1 MAINNNVNLQQL
13 SNQYQKND
21 ILTKPQKYQVNPN
34 AVDKTPDKD
43 TVQLSS
49 GLTTKE
55 KVGIGAAIATGI
67 ALITFA
73 VLGRNG
79 HLGESV
85 QKFLGG
91 KAKKAAQE
99 MGEHTHTPN
108 THVEPK
114 PTVKPEPEQI
124 VKPEPEQ
131 IVKPELEQTVKP
143 EPEQIVKPE
152 PEQTV
157 KPEPEQT
164 VKPEPEQT
172 VKPEPEQTVKPE
184 PEQTVKPEPEQTVKP
199 EPEQTVKPEP
209 EQTVKPEPEQTVKPE
224 PEQTVKPEQKVET
237 KAEQEAKA
245 KAEQEA
251 IKDIE
256 IKETEFSEQLQN
268 MSRSELAKIRHDLDR
283 YSGDLYQLEKKSQKE
298 GLTKLEQVKLD
309 SLKRQRELIRNREN
323 EIEKSLE
330 KFKPT
335 FADNTQVSMHHGIS
349 GQNCKVREVV
359 EARTNG
365 FKGLDEDEVK
375 DILATEK
382 YMEKVDKEFA
392 KLPPLEKDC
401 IVYRGRNEHP
411 VIKRFNKDFEIM
423 DKAKVGDVIVP
434 DTGYSY
440 TAFNRSMAENWG
452 GEGARFYNEDGSL
465 TRNIMYEIHL
475 PKGAKVSRN
484 GEHCGEVVMPRGAQY
499 IIKDKKV
506 DKEGCMEVVLEY
518 ILPRS

>member
-1 MAINNNVNLQQL
+1 MSINNNVNLSQVA
-13 SNQYQKND
+13 NQYQKND
-21 ILTKPQKYQVNPN
+21 ILTKTQKYQVNPN

-43 TVQLSS
+43 TVQLSL

-99 MGEHTHTPN
+99 MGEHTHTS
-108 THVEPK
+108 TG
-114 PTVKPEPEQI
+114 TTQVKQETKVGNETKQEVKAKAEQEAKAKAEQEAKAKTEQEAK
-124 VKPEPEQ
+124 VKAEQ
-131 IVKPELEQTVKP
+131 EAKA
-143 EPEQIVKPE
+143 
-152 PEQTV
+152 
-157 KPEPEQT
+157 
-164 VKPEPEQT
+164 
-172 VKPEPEQTVKPE
+172 
-184 PEQTVKPEPEQTVKP
+184 
-199 EPEQTVKPEP
+199 
-209 EQTVKPEPEQTVKPE
+209 
-224 PEQTVKPEQKVET
+224 

-256 IKETEFSEQLQN
+256 IKETEFSEQVPS
-268 MSRSELAKIRHDLDR
+268 MSRSELAKIRYDLDI

-309 SLKRQRELIRNREN
+309 SLKRQRELVRSREN

-335 FADNTQVSMHHGIS
+335 FAENTQVPMHHDINGYNS
-349 GQNCKVREVV
+349 KVRETV

-365 FKGLDEDEVK
+365 IKGLGEEDVE
-375 DILATEK
+375 DIIAAEK
-382 YMEKVDKEFA
+382 YMAKIDKEFT

-401 IVYRGRNEHP
+401 IVYRGRTENP

-452 GEGARFYNEDGSL
+452 GEGARSYNEDGSL

-484 GEHCGEVVMPRGAQY
+484 GEHDGEVVMPRGAQY

-518 ILPRS
+518 ILPKS

>member
-1 MAINNNVNLQQL
+1 MVGQFFVTQIFINNKEINKTGVIMAIDNNVNLQQL
-13 SNQYQKND
+13 SNQSQKND
-21 ILTKPQKYQVNPN
+21 ILTKTQKYQVNPN

-55 KVGIGAAIATGI
+55 KVGIAAVATTIVAGALAI
-67 ALITFA
+67 
-73 VLGRNG
+73 LGRNG
-79 HLGESV
+79 HLGKSV

-108 THVEPK
+108 AHVEPK
-114 PTVKPEPEQI
+114 PTVKPEPE
-124 VKPEPEQ
+124 P
-131 IVKPELEQTVKP
+131 TVKP
-143 EPEQIVKPE
+143 EPEP
-152 PEQTV
+152 TV
-157 KPEPEQT
+157 KPEPEPN
-164 VKPEPEQT
+164 VKAEPEA
-172 VKPEPEQTVKPE
+172 KA
-184 PEQTVKPEPEQTVKP
+184 
-199 EPEQTVKPEP
+199 
-209 EQTVKPEPEQTVKPE
+209 
-224 PEQTVKPEQKVET
+224 

-251 IKDIE
+251 KAKAE
-256 IKETEFSEQLQN
+256 QEAKAKAEQEAKAKAEQEAKVKAEQEAKAKAEQGAKLAKELEAKLAVEEAEFTQQLPN
-268 MSRSELAKIRHDLDR
+268 MSRSELAKIRYDLDR
-283 YSGDLYQLEKKSQKE
+283 YRGDLHQLEKKSQKE

-309 SLKRQRELIRNREN
+309 SLKRQRELVRSREN

-330 KFKPT
+330 KYKPT
-335 FADNTQVSMHHGIS
+335 FAGNTQVSMHHGIN
-349 GQNCKVREVV
+349 GYNCNIREAVK
-359 EARTNG
+359 ARANG

-375 DILATEK
+375 DILAAEK
-382 YMEKVDKEFA
+382 YAAKIDKEFA

-401 IVYRGRNEHP
+401 IVYRGRAENP
-411 VIKRFNKDFEIM
+411 VIKSFNKDFEIM
-423 DKAKVGDVIVP
+423 DNSKVGDVIVP

-440 TAFNRSMAENWG
+440 TAFERSMAENWG
-452 GEGARFYNEDGSL
+452 GEGSRGFNEDGSL

-484 GEHCGEVVMPRGAQY
+484 GEHGGEVVMPRGAQY

-518 ILPRS
+518 ILPKS

>member
-1 MAINNNVNLQQL
+1 MSINNNVNLSQVA
-13 SNQYQKND
+13 NQYQKND
-21 ILTKPQKYQVNPN
+21 ILTKTQKYQVNPN

-91 KAKKAAQE
+91 KAKKVAQE
-99 MGEHTHTPN
+99 MGEHTHTP
-108 THVEPK
+108 TG
-114 PTVKPEPEQI
+114 TTQVKQETNVGNETKQE
-124 VKPEPEQ
+124 VKA
-131 IVKPELEQTVKP
+131 
-143 EPEQIVKPE
+143 
-152 PEQTV
+152 
-157 KPEPEQT
+157 
-164 VKPEPEQT
+164 
-172 VKPEPEQTVKPE
+172 
-184 PEQTVKPEPEQTVKP
+184 
-199 EPEQTVKPEP
+199 
-209 EQTVKPEPEQTVKPE
+209 
-224 PEQTVKPEQKVET
+224 KVEQEAKAKAEQEAKAKT
-237 KAEQEAKA
+237 EQEAKAKAEQEAKAKAEQEAKAKAEQEAKAKAEQEAKAKAEQEAKAKAEQEAKAKAEQEAKAKAEQEAKA

-256 IKETEFSEQLQN
+256 TKETEFSEQLQN
-268 MSRSELAKIRHDLDR
+268 MSRSELAKIRYDLDR

-309 SLKRQRELIRNREN
+309 SLKRQRELVRSREN

-335 FADNTQVSMHHGIS
+335 FAENTQVPMHHDINGYNS
-349 GQNCKVREVV
+349 KVRETV

-365 FKGLDEDEVK
+365 IKGLGEEDVE
-375 DILATEK
+375 DIIVAEK
-382 YMEKVDKEFA
+382 YMTKIDKEFT

-401 IVYRGRNEHP
+401 IVYRGRTENP

-452 GEGARFYNEDGSL
+452 GEGARSYNEDGSL

-518 ILPRS
+518 ILPKS

>member
-1 MAINNNVNLQQL
+1 MSINNNVNLSQVA
-13 SNQYQKND
+13 NQYQKND

-55 KVGIGAAIATGI
+55 KVGIGTAIATGI

-99 MGEHTHTPN
+99 MGEHTHTP
-108 THVEPK
+108 TG
-114 PTVKPEPEQI
+114 TTQVKQETNVGNETKQE
-124 VKPEPEQ
+124 VKA
-131 IVKPELEQTVKP
+131 
-143 EPEQIVKPE
+143 
-152 PEQTV
+152 
-157 KPEPEQT
+157 
-164 VKPEPEQT
+164 
-172 VKPEPEQTVKPE
+172 
-184 PEQTVKPEPEQTVKP
+184 
-199 EPEQTVKPEP
+199 
-209 EQTVKPEPEQTVKPE
+209 
-224 PEQTVKPEQKVET
+224 KVEQEA
-237 KAEQEAKA
+237 KAKTEQEAKA

-268 MSRSELAKIRHDLDR
+268 MSRSELAKIRYDLDR

-309 SLKRQRELIRNREN
+309 SLKRQRELVRSREN

-335 FADNTQVSMHHGIS
+335 FAENTQVSMHHDINGYNS
-349 GQNCKVREVV
+349 KVRETV

-365 FKGLDEDEVK
+365 IKGLGEEDVE
-375 DILATEK
+375 DIVAAEK
-382 YMEKVDKEFA
+382 YMAKIDKEFT

-401 IVYRGRNEHP
+401 IVYRGRTENP

-452 GEGARFYNEDGSL
+452 GEGARSYNEDGSL

-484 GEHCGEVVMPRGAQY
+484 GEHGGEVVMPRGAQY

-518 ILPRS
+518 ILPKS

>member
-1 MAINNNVNLQQL
+1 MTIDNAVNLSQVA
-13 SNQYQKND
+13 NQYQKND

-114 PTVKPEPEQI
+114 PTVKPEPEQT
-124 VKPEPEQ
+124 VKSEPEQ
-131 IVKPELEQTVKP
+131 TIKQEPEQTIKQEPEQTVNS
-143 EPEQIVKPE
+143 EPEQTIKSE

-172 VKPEPEQTVKPE
+172 IKSEPEQTVKPE
-184 PEQTVKPEPEQTVKP
+184 PESSM
-199 EPEQTVKPEP
+199 
-209 EQTVKPEPEQTVKPE
+209 
-224 PEQTVKPEQKVET
+224 
-237 KAEQEAKA
+237 

-268 MSRSELAKIRHDLDR
+268 MSRSELAKIRYDLDR

-309 SLKRQRELIRNREN
+309 SLKRQRELVRSREN

-335 FADNTQVSMHHGIS
+335 FAENTQVPMHHDINGYNS
-349 GQNCKVREVV
+349 KVRETV

-365 FKGLDEDEVK
+365 IKGLGEEDVE
-375 DILATEK
+375 DIVAAEK
-382 YMEKVDKEFA
+382 YMAKIDKEFT

-401 IVYRGRNEHP
+401 IVYRGRTENP

-452 GEGARFYNEDGSL
+452 GEGARSYNEDGSL

-484 GEHCGEVVMPRGAQY
+484 GEHGGEVVMPRGAQY

-518 ILPRS
+518 ILPKS